1 MVFDESKQKRVLLSG
16 ASGMLG
22 GAISIALRL
31 SGASVVRLVRR
42 EVPGEPGPNSTLLSW
57 NPDQGELNSEFLESL
72 GPLAAAVHLSGANV
86 SAQRWTPEYKRQMEQ
101 SRVATTHVLAQAL
114 ARMKTPPGVLVSASA
129 TGFYGDRGDQVLDE
143 DSAAGDGYFPQLC
156 EEWEAAAKPAEEA
169 GIRVVHLRF
178 GVVVGRDGGILARLT
193 PLFRLG
199 LGGRLGNGRQ
209 WMSWVSETD
218 AVAAALFALEN
229 RTLAGPLN
237 VTSPEPVT
245 NAEFTR
251 QLARALHR
259 PAMLPAPAF
268 ALRLAFGEMAD
279 EALLASTRAIP
290 KRLPAAGFVYRH
302 QDLSSALAK
311 AFEPS

>member
-1 MVFDESKQKRVLLSG
+1 MTILLSG

-22 GAISIALRL
+22 SAIGQALLGQGAVIF
-31 SGASVVRLVRR
+31 RLVRSEAR
-42 EVPGEPGPNSTLLSW
+42 SPDELHW
-57 NPDQGELNSEFLESL
+57 NPAARELNL
-72 GPLAAAVHLSGANV
+72 GRLDGSQLLTAAVHLSGANI
-86 SAQRWTPEYKRQMEQ
+86 SSQRWTAEYKPQMRA
-101 SRVATTHVLAQAL
+101 SRVGTTQVLAEAL
-114 ARMKTPPGVLVSASA
+114 ARMKNPPSVLVTASA
-129 TGFYGDRGDQVLDE
+129 TGFYGDRGDELVDE
-143 DSAAGDGYFPQLC
+143 DSTAGEGYFPQLC
-156 EEWEAAAKPAEEA
+156 QEWEAAARLAEDA

-178 GVVVGRDGGILARLT
+178 GVVIGRDRGVLAKLA

-229 RTLAGPLN
+229 PALSGPLN
-237 VTSPEPVT
+237 VTSPQPVT
-245 NAEFTR
+245 NSEFTS

-259 PAMLPAPAF
+259 PAVLPAPAF

-290 KRLPAAGFVYRH
+290 KRLLAAGFVFKH
-302 QDLSSALAK
+302 PTLSSALSK
-311 AFEPS
+311 ALDHS